1 MLSKRYKNELIIDPQ
16 SLFYRRQTCR
26 LCDSL
31 KLEKILS
38 FPSCPPV
45 DNYRYANE
53 PEIFLPDLPMDL
65 YMCSECG
72 HAQLLDVV
80 KPEILFGNYI
90 YTSNS
95 SPDLQEHFEGYV
107 EALKSRINLKYGD
120 FVIDIGSNDGLL
132 LKKLQANGCEVQGV
146 DPAESV
152 ATKAIEN
159 GIPTIVSFLDET
171 VVEKILAESGPAD
184 FVTANNVFSH
194 SDDLRNFAHMI
205 RRLLKPEGVFIFEV
219 SYLKDLV
226 ENKVLDYV
234 YHEHLAHHSVLPL
247 KRFFESI
254 GMRLFDVEHV
264 NVKGGSIRGFVSL
277 IGASW
282 QDSGNVELFIQNEL
296 DMGLYS
302 SDVYL
307 KLADDVS
314 QLKRQI
320 NAQLRGEIERGH
332 VIASYG
338 ASATSTVLLRL
349 LGIEKYVSFIIDDNV
364 DRQGRLSPGDLI
376 PVYPRSFLLDKKP
389 SVTFIAAWRFA
400 DLIIPRNAEYLANG
414 GKFIVPLPSINIVSA
429 HD

>member
-1 MLSKRYKNELIIDPQ
+1 M
-16 SLFYRRQTCR
+16 
-26 LCDSL
+26 
-31 KLEKILS
+31 
-38 FPSCPPV
+38 CPPV

-90 YTSNS
+90 YTSSS

-107 EALKSRINLKYGD
+107 EVLKSKVNLKCGD
-120 FVIDIGSNDGLL
+120 FVIDIGSNDGLF
-132 LKKLQANGCEVQGV
+132 LKKLQADGCKVQGV
-146 DPAESV
+146 DPARPV
-152 ATKAIEN
+152 ATQAIEN

-171 VVEKILAESGPAD
+171 VVEKVLAELGPAD

-234 YHEHLAHHSVLPL
+234 YHEHLAHHSVVPL

-264 NVKGGSIRGFVSL
+264 NTKGGSIRGFASL
-277 IGASW
+277 VDSSW
-282 QDSGNVELFIQNEL
+282 QDSGSVELFIRNEL
-296 DMGLYS
+296 EMGLYR
-302 SDVYL
+302 SDIYL
-307 KLADDVS
+307 KLTDYIF
-314 QLKRQI
+314 QLKSQI
-320 NAQLRGEIERGH
+320 NAELRREKEKGH

-338 ASATSTVLLRL
+338 ASATSTVLLKL
-349 LGIEKYVSFIIDDNV
+349 LGIEKYISFIIDDNV

-400 DLIIPRNAEYLANG
+400 DLILSRNSEYRATG

-429 HD
+429 YD

>member
-1 MLSKRYKNELIIDPQ
+1 VTDAE
-16 SLFYRRQTCR
+16 SLFHRRETCR
-26 LCDSL
+26 LCDSEKL
-31 KLEKILS
+31 KKILS

-90 YTSNS
+90 YTSTS

-107 EALKSRINLKYGD
+107 EALRSKVNLKSDD
-120 FVIDIGSNDGLL
+120 FVVDIGSNDGLL
-132 LKKLQANGCEVQGV
+132 LKILQANGCRVQGV

-152 ATKAIEN
+152 AKGAIEN
-159 GIPTIVSFLDET
+159 GIPTIVSFLNEA
-171 VVEKILAESGPAD
+171 VVKKVLAGSGPAD

-194 SDDLRNFAHMI
+194 SDDLRSFARMI
-205 RRLLKPEGVFIFEV
+205 RCLLKPEGVFVFEV

-226 ENKVLDYV
+226 NNKVLDYV
-234 YHEHLAHHSVLPL
+234 YHEHLAHHSVAPL

-264 NVKGGSIRGFVSL
+264 DIKGGSIRGFASL
-277 IGASW
+277 VDSTW
-282 QDSGNVELFIQNEL
+282 EDSGSVELFIKNEME
-296 DMGLYS
+296 MGLYGD
-302 SDVYL
+302 DVY
-307 KLADDVS
+307 VGVTNYFS
-314 QLKRQI
+314 QLKSQI
-320 NAQLRGEIERGH
+320 NAHFRREMEMGH
-332 VIASYG
+332 IIASYG
-338 ASATSTVLLRL
+338 ASATTTVLLKL
-349 LGIEKYVSFIIDDNV
+349 LGIEKYVSFIIDDNIE
-364 DRQGRLSPGDLI
+364 RQGRLSPGDLI

-400 DLIIPRNAEYLANG
+400 DLIIPRNTEYLESG
-414 GKFIVPLPSINIVSA
+414 GKFIVPLPNVRIVSA
-429 HD
+429 YD